1 MLSVPA
7 LAHAEAEGPG
17 GTRASILLPVVLR
30 VPSDFFKAGGGLH
43 DESGE
48 RWITVHP
55 NGEGTTGTPVKI
67 RESKTQKGVFHVIGG
82 AGGKLNYM
90 KLTGVGSP
98 EEHKA
103 KAKARA
109 AAKRASAKEEAA
121 REVARRDAL
130 TPEARAAEDAQAE
143 ARAVAKKKATSALEA
158 KRAEFVDK
166 VSKALGWQPSGDDA
180 KDGGRRYRRARAVL
194 EASRQQLLRDRE
206 RAGAAVGR
214 LPLSTDDPE
223 AVALTD
229 VLDPPA
235 APRGKGFQSDTRG
248 ASDAQLRATAAA
260 ADVGALRAEL
270 ADAERHVEAADDPDD
285 PVLRARVD
293 DAREQL
299 RMAELI
305 RDAATITPD
314 ELGARRGTVRAEL
327 SSVSTRE
334 EDVVRQLDVERTAYR
349 AAAER
354 DPSLPPPDALTA
366 LEQQAH
372 LLALQRTHLQQQMI
386 DLAVMAGESA
396 APAIAGE
403 QATLRARAQA
413 DRETEILA
421 AQGQEGVECYR
432 AALQRAGQA
441 RERQQARRRAARSD
455 DAATPVRPVV
465 DPEVVLELLAHD
477 KGIRAMEREL
487 AGGDVHDDA
496 RLFGSGYFTE
506 TGEVT
511 PAARAEAERALVG
524 DVHERATRAFLE
536 AVESPELLL
545 GRGGQFTEQYDQ
557 PALYHSLERHL
568 SAGAYNALNTAALAS
583 VKTPLLRREVVDV
596 LGAGGA
602 AQLVAHAL
610 RQHED
615 ARSLRE
621 MAAGLGD
628 YHVAEHVAQ
637 AETRI
642 AEMSAALDAADTAM
656 QHLTNPTDLAVAIA
670 ANEARQ
676 AHLEAA
682 RQTMGQALGEYEAT
696 AALAHALTEK
706 APTEIHATLGA
717 VDSETAI
724 RQMRAL
730 GLGRDDYEIT
740 SDGTNHFATVRR
752 SGFDKLTAP
761 VDAEHLQLTNDVLAI
776 KRGEQDQDGWQPKG
790 TIVRTATTLNAAQGL
805 EPESLTARLKPLS
818 AVGDTGDVRGDVEEH
833 IARRAASGDH
843 LDDIAADLAAK
854 VLDVPA
860 AHRQAFGDALNAIL
874 PARMPTTEN
883 GKPVM
888 IPVLDTDGAPKLGPD
903 GAPLQTQAH
912 HAVKASAH
920 ADRVSALVEAYFRR
934 TGAPS
939 HAPLNAQAIDLD
951 HPETHEAVFRALAH
965 DPRAMVAFAP
975 LGGLGAQARRT
986 LRQYFASEITAKAPK
1001 AGKASAAALDARL
1014 AELGPEPPRTEK
1026 GGLFGGETTSTAW
1039 LDWSHRRNAI
1049 MEQHHFTGAEPA
1061 TPDWPSYVTMMGGT
1075 SHAYAALQDQLKGRF
1090 LQAFHRHYTTLTNQP
1105 LRIGTQDIAHAE
1117 LHTDYLDP
1125 AAREQHLA
1133 ERRRRIDAARNRT
1146 ADKRY
1151 AVGSVAQKLER
1162 LANVEAAERQA
1173 QGSLLGATPAAARR
1187 ELGVGERYTLG
1198 QRLEEQ
1204 LQRLMPNVAQH
1215 FRPGAPVQLMADKR
1229 YDGRFVHQQ
1238 RAVKAFL
1245 RTKRMAMALG
1255 TGCVAGDTLM
1265 EGRTFYDWWLS
1276 GDRPEVTAWD
1286 GEQFCRTQASAVF
1299 LKGYEP
1305 MFDVALA
1312 SGEVVCVTAAHRF
1325 MTGRGWKRLD
1335 ELSRGDDVLRVRA
1348 EMGRAADSPAHCSGD
1363 SHRCGARP
1371 PSAVAG
1377 DPVVLPSR
1385 DDAPQHSHGASR
1397 EDGPADAPSRSHRCS
1412 SCDHRATSGFLRQ
1425 AGAQSDAALLR
1436 ALVAV
1441 RRSSLATPPC
1451 APRSYRWS
1459 SGPACRDA
1467 RSPDRVSGVEA
1478 AAVLLVLARAVVARF
1493 RVPEGAERSSG
1504 GSCQDVRRSRR
1515 TECRPSTA
1523 GGSGP
1528 SADRVSA
1535 SASEIVSIRPAGQR
1549 LVFDVEVP
1557 TYHNYVA
1564 NGIVHHNSGKTSIAI
1579 GALSHLRA
1587 TPGSGVRRGL
1597 LLVPS
1602 VVQGQFSGE
1611 LARTVDPK
1619 TTRWAANPGG
1629 DRGQRLGEHRDADTH
1644 AVVHTH
1650 QAFRDDMV
1658 HVLAQHLGVDEAAAT
1673 ERLMALPRGEASTLM
1688 REAWKKAG
1696 IDYQMIS
1703 VDEGH
1708 GLLDRDGKPDSVLS
1722 RIVQA
1727 ATDVAPYYMS
1737 SSADPVK
1744 NDVSELR
1751 SLLDKL
1757 HPDGRYADA
1766 GAWKRR
1772 YGVNTTAAA
1781 EALQREVA
1789 PWVYAAHIPNGNQV
1803 NRRTA
1808 TVPLHPAQ
1816 AERYAQVMTAVDRLR
1831 AARGRGEVDVD
1842 AARLLAPERFKAGAD
1857 VHAIAAEIGRN
1868 PGAAKEQ
1875 ALARVIDGAPRGEN
1889 AKIQHLVASL
1899 KDHPTR
1905 DKPVVITAH
1914 LRSAVREI
1922 AEALAEAGHRVETIT
1937 GSDSAAERDRKRLRF
1952 QPERGDPDVDV
1963 LVLSD
1968 AGEAGLNLQRGQ
1980 TLIQYDRPPTAK
1992 SHAQRNGRIDRLGQ
2006 RHPEIDL
2013 VDLTTDTPYEARAA
2027 RRIAEK
2033 YELRNI
2039 LTAPGASID
2048 DSGLAAVFN
2057 GARRRAAAGDRE
2069 VA

>member
-1 MLSVPA
+1 MGHRLILRRARMLSVPA
-7 LAHAEAEGPG
+7 IALAEEERAG
-17 GTRASILLPVVLR
+17 GARVPLLFSVSLR
-30 VPSDFFKAGGGLH
+30 VPADFFKAEGATTAQ
-43 DESGE
+43 GE

-55 NGEGTTGTPVKI
+55 NGPGTTGTPVKI
-67 RESKTQKGVFHVIGG
+67 RESATERGVFHVVGG
-82 AGGKLNYM
+82 AGGKLNYL
-90 KLTGVGSP
+90 KLTGVKSP
-98 EEHKA
+98 AEHKA
-103 KAKARA
+103 QAKERASAKRA
-109 AAKRASAKEEAA
+109 AAKEHAA
-121 REVARRDAL
+121 REVARRAAL
-130 TPEARAAEDAQAE
+130 SPEARAAEDAQTS
-143 ARAVAKKKATSALEA
+143 ARAAAKVKATAALEA
-158 KRAEFVDK
+158 KRAQFVEK
-166 VSKALGWQPSGDDA
+166 VSAALGWTPAADEA
-180 KDGGRRYRRARAVL
+180 VDGGRRYRRARAVL

-214 LPLSTDDPE
+214 LPLSTDDPD
-223 AVALTD
+223 AVGLTD

-235 APRGKGFQSDTRG
+235 TPRGKGFQSDTRA
-248 ASDAQLRATAAA
+248 ASDVQLRAAAAA
-260 ADVGALRAEL
+260 ADVGELRAEL
-270 ADAERHVEAADDPDD
+270 AEAERHVAAADDPDD
-285 PVLRARVD
+285 PVLQARVE
-293 DAREQL
+293 DARAQL
-299 RMAELI
+299 RMAELL
-305 RDAATITPD
+305 RDAASITPED
-314 ELGARRGTVRAEL
+314 LAGRRASVRGELATVSA
-327 SSVSTRE
+327 SE
-334 EDVVRQLDVERTAYR
+334 EETVRQLDVARTAYR
-349 AAAER
+349 AAAEQ
-354 DPSLPPPDALTA
+354 DPSLSPPEALAA
-366 LEQQAH
+366 LEQRAH
-372 LLALQRTHLQQQMI
+372 LLALSREYLQQQMI

-421 AQGQEGVECYR
+421 AQGQEGVDRYR
-432 AALQRAGQA
+432 AALERAGQA
-441 RERQQARRRAARSD
+441 RERQQARRRAAGRD

-465 DPEVVLELLAHD
+465 DPEAVLELLAHD
-477 KGIRAMEREL
+477 KAIRAMERDL
-487 AGGDVHDDA
+487 ADGVDGHDDA

-506 TGEVT
+506 TGAVT
-511 PAARAEAERALVG
+511 PAMRAEAERGLVRE
-524 DVHERATRAFLE
+524 VHERATRAFLD

-557 PALYHSLERHL
+557 PDLHRALERHL

-596 LGAGGA
+596 LGAAGA
-602 AQLVAHAL
+602 AQLVAHVL

-615 ARSLRE
+615 ARSLRQ
-621 MAAGLGD
+621 MASDLGD

-637 AETRI
+637 AEARI
-642 AEMSAALDAADTAM
+642 AEMTTALDAADAAM
-656 QHLTNPTDLAVAIA
+656 QHLSSPADLAVAIA
-670 ANEARQ
+670 ANDARQ

-696 AALAHALTEK
+696 AALAYALSEK
-706 APTEIHATLGA
+706 PPSEIHTTLGP

-730 GLGRDDYEIT
+730 GLGREDYEIT

-752 SGFDKLTAP
+752 SAFDKLVAP
-761 VDAEHLQLTNDVLAI
+761 VDADHLQLTNDVLAI

-790 TIVRTATTLNAAQGL
+790 TIVRTATTLNAAQGF
-805 EPESLTARLKPLS
+805 EPESLTARLKPFS
-818 AVGDTGDVRGDVEEH
+818 AVGDAGDVRGDVEEH

-860 AHRQAFGDALNAIL
+860 QHRQAFGEAVNAIL
-874 PARMPTTEN
+874 PARVPTAEN

-888 IPVLDTDGAPKLGPD
+888 IPVLEKDGTPKIGPD
-903 GAPLQTQAH
+903 GKPVETQAH

-920 ADRVSALVEAYFRR
+920 ADRVNALVEAYFRR

-951 HPETHEAVFRALAH
+951 HPDTHEAVFRALAH

-975 LGGLGAQARRT
+975 LGGLGSQARRT
-986 LRQYFASEITAKAPK
+986 LRQYFASEIASKVPK
-1001 AGKASAAALDARL
+1001 AGEAAKAALEARL
-1014 AELGPEPPRTEK
+1014 VELGPEPPRTEK
-1026 GGLFGGETTSTAW
+1026 GGLFGGETTSAAW

-1049 MEQHHFTGAEPA
+1049 AEQHHFAGAEA
-1061 TPDWPSYVTMMGGT
+1061 VTPDWPSYVTMLGGT
-1075 SHAYAALQDQLKGRF
+1075 AQAYAALQDQLKGRF
-1090 LQAFHRHYTTLTNQP
+1090 LRDFHRHYTTLTNQP

-1117 LHTDYLDP
+1117 LHTGYLDP
-1125 AAREQHLA
+1125 AARETHLA
-1133 ERRRRIDAARNRT
+1133 ERRQRLDAARNRT
-1146 ADKRY
+1146 VDKRY

-1162 LANVEAAERQA
+1162 MASLEAAERQA
-1173 QGSLLGATPAAARR
+1173 QGSLLGGTPAAATRR
-1187 ELGVGERYTLG
+1187 ELGVGQRYTLG

-1215 FRPGAPVQLMADKR
+1215 FRPGSPVQLMADKR

-1238 RAVKAFL
+1238 RVIKHFL
-1245 RTKRMAMALG
+1245 RAKRLANATG
-1255 TGCVAGDTLM
+1255 TG
-1265 EGRTFYDWWLS
+1265 
-1276 GDRPEVTAWD
+1276 
-1286 GEQFCRTQASAVF
+1286 
-1299 LKGYEP
+1299 
-1305 MFDVALA
+1305 
-1312 SGEVVCVTAAHRF
+1312 
-1325 MTGRGWKRLD
+1325 
-1335 ELSRGDDVLRVRA
+1335 
-1348 EMGRAADSPAHCSGD
+1348 
-1363 SHRCGARP
+1363 
-1371 PSAVAG
+1371 
-1377 DPVVLPSR
+1377 
-1385 DDAPQHSHGASR
+1385 
-1397 EDGPADAPSRSHRCS
+1397 
-1412 SCDHRATSGFLRQ
+1412 
-1425 AGAQSDAALLR
+1425 
-1436 ALVAV
+1436 
-1441 RRSSLATPPC
+1441 
-1451 APRSYRWS
+1451 
-1459 SGPACRDA
+1459 
-1467 RSPDRVSGVEA
+1467 
-1478 AAVLLVLARAVVARF
+1478 
-1493 RVPEGAERSSG
+1493 
-1504 GSCQDVRRSRR
+1504 
-1515 TECRPSTA
+1515 
-1523 GGSGP
+1523 
-1528 SADRVSA
+1528 
-1535 SASEIVSIRPAGQR
+1535 
-1549 LVFDVEVP
+1549 
-1557 TYHNYVA
+1557 
-1564 NGIVHHNSGKTSIAI
+1564 SGKTSMMI
-1579 GALSHLRA
+1579 GALAHARA
-1587 TPGSGVRRGL
+1587 TPATGVRRGL
-1597 LLVPS
+1597 FLVPS
-1602 VVQGQFSGE
+1602 AVQGQFGGE
-1611 LARTVDPK
+1611 FARFVDPK
-1619 TTRWAANPGG
+1619 MMRWAANPGG

-1658 HVLAQHLGVDEAAAT
+1658 HVLAKHLGVDAAAAE
-1673 ERLMALPRGEASTLM
+1673 ERLMAAPRAEAATLM
-1688 REAWKKAG
+1688 RDAWKTAG

-1766 GAWKRR
+1766 AAWKRR

-1789 PWVYAAHIPNGNQV
+1789 PWIYAAHIPNGNQV

-1842 AARLLAPERFKAGAD
+1842 AARVLAPERFAAKGAD
-1857 VHAIAAEIGRN
+1857 PQALAEEIGRN

-1875 ALARVIDGAPRGEN
+1875 ALARVVDGAPRGQN
-1889 AKIQHLVASL
+1889 AKIQHLVTLL
-1899 KDHPTR
+1899 KDHPVG
-1905 DKPVVITAH
+1905 DKPVVIFAH
-1914 LRSAVREI
+1914 RRDAVREI
-1922 AEALAEAGHRVETIT
+1922 TEALAEAGHRVESLT
-1937 GSDSAAERDRKRLRF
+1937 GADAAKERDRKRLRF
-1952 QPERGDPDVDV
+1952 QPEQGAPAVDV
-1963 LVLSD
+1963 FVLSD

-1980 TLIQYDRPPTAK
+1980 TLVQYDRPLTAK
-1992 SHAQRNGRIDRLGQ
+1992 THAQRNGRIDRLGQ

-2048 DSGLAAVFN
+2048 DSGLAGVFN
-2057 GARRRAAAGDRE
+2057 RARRRAAAGDRE